1 MRVFLD
7 AIGCRLNQSELE
19 QIGRQLRAQGHL
31 LVSDPAKAQLA
42 VVNTCTVTARA
53 AADSRKCI
61 RRAARNGNVRV
72 IVTGCW
78 STLAPEEAA
87 SLPGVARV
95 IPNTQKER
103 LVSIILEQAAPPPDA
118 GLQARKPLPGRRGR
132 TRAFIK
138 AQDGCD
144 QHCTYCLTTRARG
157 PSRSRPL
164 DEILEDI
171 EWAIAG
177 GVQEVVLTGVQLGAW
192 GRDLRPQQTLSD
204 LARGILQRAGLQRL
218 RFSSVEPW
226 DIPEGFFALW
236 EDARLCRHLH
246 LPLQSG
252 CAATL
257 RRMGRI
263 TKPDEYRDLIA
274 RARSTIPGIAITT
287 DIIVGFPG
295 ESEQEFEESLR
306 FVRAAGFAGGHVFTY
321 SERPGTPAA
330 RLPDRIPETVRKQRS
345 VRMRQAFEELAR
357 SFRRSFIGST
367 VHVLWERHA
376 GSKIEGHYLLGM
388 TDNYL
393 RVAAPARLDLRNT
406 VTNVLIESEDAH
418 TGRLLGRILDAGQP
432 S

>member
-19 QIGRQLRAQGHL
+19 QIGRQLRAYGHL
-31 LVSDPAKAQLA
+31 LVSDPAEAQLA

-78 STLAPEEAA
+78 STLAPDEAA
-87 SLPGVARV
+87 SLPGVSRV
-95 IPNTQKER
+95 IPNAQKDH
-103 LVSIILEQAAPPPDA
+103 LVSIILDQAGRPPDA
-118 GLQARKPLPGRRGR
+118 DPQVRKPLPGRRAR

-164 DEILEDI
+164 DEILGDI

-226 DIPEGFFALW
+226 DIPEGFFTLW

-274 RARSTIPGIAITT
+274 RARSAIPGIAITT

-321 SERPGTPAA
+321 SERPGTPAT
-330 RLPDRIPETVRKQRS
+330 RLPDRIPDPVRKERS
-345 VRMRQAFEELAR
+345 VRMRQAFEESAR
-357 SFRRSFIGST
+357 SYRRSFIGN
-367 VHVLWERHA
+367 VLPVLWESRA
-376 GSKIEGHYLLGM
+376 RSKGEDRRLLGLA
-388 TDNYL
+388 DNYL
-393 RVAAPARLDLRNT
+393 RIEAHARDDLRNT
-406 VTNVLIESEDAH
+406 ISDVLLESEDPL
-418 TGRLLGRILDAGQP
+418 TGRLQGRILGTGHAL
-432 S
+432 